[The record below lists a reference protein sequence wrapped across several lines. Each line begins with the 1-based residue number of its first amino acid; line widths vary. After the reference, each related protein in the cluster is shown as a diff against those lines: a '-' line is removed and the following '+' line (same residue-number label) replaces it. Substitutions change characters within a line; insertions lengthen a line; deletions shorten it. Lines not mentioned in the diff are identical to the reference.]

1 MLLVVV
7 VEPFVM
13 PLSPSSC
20 HAFFSSFSFFFL
32 LKMPTL
38 TLSNK
43 NHSHFFLQ
51 KLLCIS
57 SRPMPLSFPSF
68 FSFINLVFFVCHNLP
83 WLSFSYQQHLTC
95 PLQFSLF
102 VIHLRKKYTNRQ
114 TFQLSRILRETH
126 TFHLYLTL
134 ACIGSIFSSKSQ
146 KSMIY
151 PCFVLMHLLANE
163 YLYLTESVVIK

>member
-7 VEPFVM
+7 EPFTM

-20 HAFFSSFSFFFL
+20 HAFFLL
-32 LKMPTL
+32 LKMPTF

-43 NHSHFFLQ
+43 NNSHFFLQ
-51 KLLCIS
+51 ILHCIS

-68 FSFINLVFFVCHNLP
+68 FSFINLVFLFAVTFP

-95 PLQFSLF
+95 LLQFSLF

-126 TFHLYLTL
+126 TFRLFLTL
-134 ACIGSIFSSKSQ
+134 ACIDSIFSCKSQ
-146 KSMIY
+146 KSMMY
-151 PCFVLMHLLANE
+151 PGFVSTHLLASE
-163 YLYLTESVVIK
+163 HLYLTESVVIK